1 MAEGGDAATVAHEA
15 GNAVQETPKAEPEKA
30 AAAAEPAAPAEPP
43 EPTVRTIVLTG
54 HGGYDKLSVQQKPQ
68 PKAGKGEVL
77 VRVKA
82 AGLNFS
88 ELMVR
93 QGLHD
98 RMTKPPVVLGM
109 EAAGVIEELGED
121 VSDFEVGQNVIC
133 LAQTGMWREI
143 VAVPATNVFVM
154 PEEMSY
160 EEGAAIPLSY
170 LTAYFM
176 LFDFGNLR
184 PGKSLLVHI
193 AAGGV
198 GWAATQLAKTVENVT
213 VFGTASATKHDA
225 IKENGVDHPID
236 YRTRDYSEEI
246 KNISPK
252 GVDIV
257 LDPLG
262 GADTSKGLQ
271 LLRPMGKIVTYGS
284 ANMVKGENRNLMKM
298 AKTLWQSTSVSPVS
312 LVKTNKAIAGFQLA
326 HLTGEIELVRSAFQ
340 DILNMYKDGK
350 IKPRI
355 DSVWAFEQVA
365 EAMQQMNERRNIGK
379 VILSPEK
386 EPTKPAEGDAA
397 PTSPLK
403 KKKPSLFRRLSKR
416 ASRSKDEG
424 EKKDEV
430 KNAKKESPIKKLR
443 ARLSG
448 GDSNIEDTDKVVN
461 DKIDAAEDKIGGI
474 SKTVDGKVGDAE
486 KAAEETAKKVEEK
499 ADEAKDKAEDAKKA
513 VEAQV
518 EQTAAKLPDTG
529 TSAKIA
535 VDDIFKEAEA
545 KVDGN
550 IQQCVDGTVEEGG
563 VAAKVA
569 MFEQIDT
576 DLPEDVSISEKS
588 TTRKTASTTAQNTK
602 HKPTTKEAKQS
613 SFPNSVPKVKIQ
625 KKAGQKELHK
635 REMDRLFKQKKNSHV
650 KNLKLVIGEVH
661 REDILEEPIIKEA
674 VVKDLSP
681 KEGQKKA
688 RSKIVKDEISKKVVP
703 ENIEKETSKAVDK
716 TISDVWLRMA
726 SDEVPKKVVKEVV
739 LKKVVKENIPRTDVK
754 EVVKEAPKEVVREGV
769 KKDVKKNVVPKK
781 VQEEVVYKEILK
793 EEVVKK
799 VVKNCAKEVVK
810 EEVVEKVVKRVP
822 KEVVKEDI
830 VVKVV
835 KEVPKEVRK
844 EEVVEKVVKEVPK
857 EVVKEEVVKKVVKEA
872 PKEVVKEEVVK
883 KVVKEVPK
891 EVMKE
896 EVVKKVV
903 KEAPKEV
910 VKEEVVEKVV
920 KEVPKEVMKE
930 EVVKK
935 VVKEAPKEVVKE
947 EVVEKVVKEVPREGV
962 KEDVV
967 EKVVKEVPKEVVK
980 EEVVEKVPKEVPK
993 EVVKEEVVKKVPKE
1007 VSKEV
1012 VKEEVVEK
1020 VPKEV
1025 PKEVVKEEVVEKVVK
1040 EVPKE
1045 VVKEEVVE
1053 KVPKEVSK
1061 EVVKEEIVEKV
1072 VKEVPK
1078 EVVRETVFK
1087 KVVKDVPKEVVKEAP
1102 KDIVKEVVPKE
1113 VVSKKIVKDEVEKI
1127 VNKALT
1133 KLVEESIFRED
1144 KIGKKD
1150 ESGKKEV
1157 SSEQVSQSMVIKDSK
1172 FATKK
1177 RFQTET
1183 VVVNGTDRTMSSN
1196 SALHVIYK
1204 DEEKAGETKRLV
1216 KKQESNIKYDGSSS
1230 HNLPFLTQNQRNKN
1244 YSKQT
1249 NGPCIIK
1256 INCEDSEVESDHDS
1270 VENFIEVKSKLS
1282 EHFGGAGQEGG
1293 TSTAETVEAQGG
1305 ELEPVV
1311 VRVGMA
1317 SPNSLAQLGKNA
1329 EEAVNGV
1336 AEAAVVA
1343 ENVEE
1348 KLEEGKEKAE
1358 DVIKQTE
1365 EKVDE
1370 AAKQEEAPTEPAAQ
1384 EEKKDEAP
1392 ADEPEKIEVAVENPA
1407 ETDDAKA
1414 AAADIVA
1421 DEKPAENEEKGD
1433 ASQETD

>member
-430 KNAKKESPIKKLR
+430 KNAKKESPIK
-443 ARLSG
+443 
-448 GDSNIEDTDKVVN
+448 
-461 DKIDAAEDKIGGI
+461 
-474 SKTVDGKVGDAE
+474 TVDGKVGGAE

-499 ADEAKDKAEDAKKA
+499 ADEAKDKAEDAKK
-513 VEAQV
+513 
-518 EQTAAKLPDTG
+518 
-529 TSAKIA
+529 
-535 VDDIFKEAEA
+535 
-545 KVDGN
+545 
-550 IQQCVDGTVEEGG
+550 
-563 VAAKVA
+563 
-569 MFEQIDT
+569 
-576 DLPEDVSISEKS
+576 
-588 TTRKTASTTAQNTK
+588 
-602 HKPTTKEAKQS
+602 
-613 SFPNSVPKVKIQ
+613 
-625 KKAGQKELHK
+625 
-635 REMDRLFKQKKNSHV
+635 
-650 KNLKLVIGEVH
+650 
-661 REDILEEPIIKEA
+661 
-674 VVKDLSP
+674 
-681 KEGQKKA
+681 
-688 RSKIVKDEISKKVVP
+688 
-703 ENIEKETSKAVDK
+703 
-716 TISDVWLRMA
+716 
-726 SDEVPKKVVKEVV
+726 
-739 LKKVVKENIPRTDVK
+739 
-754 EVVKEAPKEVVREGV
+754 
-769 KKDVKKNVVPKK
+769 
-781 VQEEVVYKEILK
+781 
-793 EEVVKK
+793 
-799 VVKNCAKEVVK
+799 
-810 EEVVEKVVKRVP
+810 
-822 KEVVKEDI
+822 
-830 VVKVV
+830 
-835 KEVPKEVRK
+835 
-844 EEVVEKVVKEVPK
+844 
-857 EVVKEEVVKKVVKEA
+857 
-872 PKEVVKEEVVK
+872 
-883 KVVKEVPK
+883 
-891 EVMKE
+891 
-896 EVVKKVV
+896 
-903 KEAPKEV
+903 
-910 VKEEVVEKVV
+910 
-920 KEVPKEVMKE
+920 
-930 EVVKK
+930 
-935 VVKEAPKEVVKE
+935 
-947 EVVEKVVKEVPREGV
+947 
-962 KEDVV
+962 
-967 EKVVKEVPKEVVK
+967 
-980 EEVVEKVPKEVPK
+980 
-993 EVVKEEVVKKVPKE
+993 
-1007 VSKEV
+1007 
-1012 VKEEVVEK
+1012 
-1020 VPKEV
+1020 
-1025 PKEVVKEEVVEKVVK
+1025 
-1040 EVPKE
+1040 
-1045 VVKEEVVE
+1045 
-1053 KVPKEVSK
+1053 
-1061 EVVKEEIVEKV
+1061 
-1072 VKEVPK
+1072 
-1078 EVVRETVFK
+1078 
-1087 KVVKDVPKEVVKEAP
+1087 
-1102 KDIVKEVVPKE
+1102 
-1113 VVSKKIVKDEVEKI
+1113 
-1127 VNKALT
+1127 
-1133 KLVEESIFRED
+1133 
-1144 KIGKKD
+1144 
-1150 ESGKKEV
+1150 
-1157 SSEQVSQSMVIKDSK
+1157 
-1172 FATKK
+1172 
-1177 RFQTET
+1177 
-1183 VVVNGTDRTMSSN
+1183 
-1196 SALHVIYK
+1196 
-1204 DEEKAGETKRLV
+1204 
-1216 KKQESNIKYDGSSS
+1216 
-1230 HNLPFLTQNQRNKN
+1230 
-1244 YSKQT
+1244 
-1249 NGPCIIK
+1249 
-1256 INCEDSEVESDHDS
+1256 
-1270 VENFIEVKSKLS
+1270 
-1282 EHFGGAGQEGG
+1282 
-1293 TSTAETVEAQGG
+1293 
-1305 ELEPVV
+1305 
-1311 VRVGMA
+1311 
-1317 SPNSLAQLGKNA
+1317 
-1329 EEAVNGV
+1329 
-1336 AEAAVVA
+1336 
-1343 ENVEE
+1343 NVEE

>member
-430 KNAKKESPIKKLR
+430 KNAKKESPIKQEEQEKADDTKATNGHVQQTPEDEKIDDEATKKLR

-461 DKIDAAEDKIGGI
+461 DKIGAAEDKMGDI
-474 SKTVDGKVGDAE
+474 SKTVDGKVGGAE

-499 ADEAKDKAEDAKKA
+499 ADEAKDKAEDAKK
-513 VEAQV
+513 
-518 EQTAAKLPDTG
+518 
-529 TSAKIA
+529 
-535 VDDIFKEAEA
+535 
-545 KVDGN
+545 
-550 IQQCVDGTVEEGG
+550 
-563 VAAKVA
+563 
-569 MFEQIDT
+569 
-576 DLPEDVSISEKS
+576 
-588 TTRKTASTTAQNTK
+588 
-602 HKPTTKEAKQS
+602 
-613 SFPNSVPKVKIQ
+613 
-625 KKAGQKELHK
+625 
-635 REMDRLFKQKKNSHV
+635 
-650 KNLKLVIGEVH
+650 
-661 REDILEEPIIKEA
+661 
-674 VVKDLSP
+674 
-681 KEGQKKA
+681 
-688 RSKIVKDEISKKVVP
+688 
-703 ENIEKETSKAVDK
+703 
-716 TISDVWLRMA
+716 
-726 SDEVPKKVVKEVV
+726 
-739 LKKVVKENIPRTDVK
+739 
-754 EVVKEAPKEVVREGV
+754 
-769 KKDVKKNVVPKK
+769 
-781 VQEEVVYKEILK
+781 
-793 EEVVKK
+793 
-799 VVKNCAKEVVK
+799 
-810 EEVVEKVVKRVP
+810 
-822 KEVVKEDI
+822 
-830 VVKVV
+830 
-835 KEVPKEVRK
+835 
-844 EEVVEKVVKEVPK
+844 
-857 EVVKEEVVKKVVKEA
+857 
-872 PKEVVKEEVVK
+872 
-883 KVVKEVPK
+883 
-891 EVMKE
+891 
-896 EVVKKVV
+896 
-903 KEAPKEV
+903 
-910 VKEEVVEKVV
+910 
-920 KEVPKEVMKE
+920 
-930 EVVKK
+930 
-935 VVKEAPKEVVKE
+935 
-947 EVVEKVVKEVPREGV
+947 
-962 KEDVV
+962 
-967 EKVVKEVPKEVVK
+967 
-980 EEVVEKVPKEVPK
+980 
-993 EVVKEEVVKKVPKE
+993 
-1007 VSKEV
+1007 
-1012 VKEEVVEK
+1012 
-1020 VPKEV
+1020 
-1025 PKEVVKEEVVEKVVK
+1025 
-1040 EVPKE
+1040 
-1045 VVKEEVVE
+1045 
-1053 KVPKEVSK
+1053 
-1061 EVVKEEIVEKV
+1061 
-1072 VKEVPK
+1072 
-1078 EVVRETVFK
+1078 
-1087 KVVKDVPKEVVKEAP
+1087 
-1102 KDIVKEVVPKE
+1102 
-1113 VVSKKIVKDEVEKI
+1113 
-1127 VNKALT
+1127 
-1133 KLVEESIFRED
+1133 
-1144 KIGKKD
+1144 
-1150 ESGKKEV
+1150 
-1157 SSEQVSQSMVIKDSK
+1157 
-1172 FATKK
+1172 
-1177 RFQTET
+1177 
-1183 VVVNGTDRTMSSN
+1183 
-1196 SALHVIYK
+1196 
-1204 DEEKAGETKRLV
+1204 
-1216 KKQESNIKYDGSSS
+1216 
-1230 HNLPFLTQNQRNKN
+1230 
-1244 YSKQT
+1244 
-1249 NGPCIIK
+1249 
-1256 INCEDSEVESDHDS
+1256 
-1270 VENFIEVKSKLS
+1270 
-1282 EHFGGAGQEGG
+1282 
-1293 TSTAETVEAQGG
+1293 
-1305 ELEPVV
+1305 
-1311 VRVGMA
+1311 
-1317 SPNSLAQLGKNA
+1317 
-1329 EEAVNGV
+1329 
-1336 AEAAVVA
+1336 
-1343 ENVEE
+1343 NVEE

-1358 DVIKQTE
+1358 DVIKTE

-1370 AAKQEEAPTEPAAQ
+1370 AAKEEAPTEPAAQ

>member
-430 KNAKKESPIKKLR
+430 KNAKKESPIKQEEQEKADDTKATNGHVQQTPEDEKIDDEATKKLR

-448 GDSNIEDTDKVVN
+448 GDSNIEDTDK
-461 DKIDAAEDKIGGI
+461 
-474 SKTVDGKVGDAE
+474 TVDGKVGGAE

-499 ADEAKDKAEDAKKA
+499 ADEAKDKAEDAKK
-513 VEAQV
+513 
-518 EQTAAKLPDTG
+518 
-529 TSAKIA
+529 
-535 VDDIFKEAEA
+535 
-545 KVDGN
+545 
-550 IQQCVDGTVEEGG
+550 
-563 VAAKVA
+563 
-569 MFEQIDT
+569 
-576 DLPEDVSISEKS
+576 
-588 TTRKTASTTAQNTK
+588 
-602 HKPTTKEAKQS
+602 
-613 SFPNSVPKVKIQ
+613 
-625 KKAGQKELHK
+625 
-635 REMDRLFKQKKNSHV
+635 
-650 KNLKLVIGEVH
+650 
-661 REDILEEPIIKEA
+661 
-674 VVKDLSP
+674 
-681 KEGQKKA
+681 
-688 RSKIVKDEISKKVVP
+688 
-703 ENIEKETSKAVDK
+703 
-716 TISDVWLRMA
+716 
-726 SDEVPKKVVKEVV
+726 
-739 LKKVVKENIPRTDVK
+739 
-754 EVVKEAPKEVVREGV
+754 
-769 KKDVKKNVVPKK
+769 
-781 VQEEVVYKEILK
+781 
-793 EEVVKK
+793 
-799 VVKNCAKEVVK
+799 
-810 EEVVEKVVKRVP
+810 
-822 KEVVKEDI
+822 
-830 VVKVV
+830 
-835 KEVPKEVRK
+835 
-844 EEVVEKVVKEVPK
+844 
-857 EVVKEEVVKKVVKEA
+857 
-872 PKEVVKEEVVK
+872 
-883 KVVKEVPK
+883 
-891 EVMKE
+891 
-896 EVVKKVV
+896 
-903 KEAPKEV
+903 
-910 VKEEVVEKVV
+910 
-920 KEVPKEVMKE
+920 
-930 EVVKK
+930 
-935 VVKEAPKEVVKE
+935 
-947 EVVEKVVKEVPREGV
+947 
-962 KEDVV
+962 
-967 EKVVKEVPKEVVK
+967 
-980 EEVVEKVPKEVPK
+980 
-993 EVVKEEVVKKVPKE
+993 
-1007 VSKEV
+1007 
-1012 VKEEVVEK
+1012 
-1020 VPKEV
+1020 
-1025 PKEVVKEEVVEKVVK
+1025 
-1040 EVPKE
+1040 
-1045 VVKEEVVE
+1045 
-1053 KVPKEVSK
+1053 
-1061 EVVKEEIVEKV
+1061 
-1072 VKEVPK
+1072 
-1078 EVVRETVFK
+1078 
-1087 KVVKDVPKEVVKEAP
+1087 
-1102 KDIVKEVVPKE
+1102 
-1113 VVSKKIVKDEVEKI
+1113 
-1127 VNKALT
+1127 
-1133 KLVEESIFRED
+1133 
-1144 KIGKKD
+1144 
-1150 ESGKKEV
+1150 
-1157 SSEQVSQSMVIKDSK
+1157 
-1172 FATKK
+1172 
-1177 RFQTET
+1177 
-1183 VVVNGTDRTMSSN
+1183 
-1196 SALHVIYK
+1196 
-1204 DEEKAGETKRLV
+1204 
-1216 KKQESNIKYDGSSS
+1216 
-1230 HNLPFLTQNQRNKN
+1230 
-1244 YSKQT
+1244 
-1249 NGPCIIK
+1249 
-1256 INCEDSEVESDHDS
+1256 
-1270 VENFIEVKSKLS
+1270 
-1282 EHFGGAGQEGG
+1282 
-1293 TSTAETVEAQGG
+1293 
-1305 ELEPVV
+1305 
-1311 VRVGMA
+1311 
-1317 SPNSLAQLGKNA
+1317 
-1329 EEAVNGV
+1329 
-1336 AEAAVVA
+1336 
-1343 ENVEE
+1343 NVEE